1 MRAPAERRG
10 LLPQCIAGLP
20 EREERLRIYTDLDT
34 SLGPILLVSDG
45 SALTGLYFIGQKYY
59 PEPAADWK
67 QAPALRLFREVKAAI
82 AAYFALQIQTF
93 DIPLRLEG
101 TSFQT
106 RVWQAIAAIP
116 FGKTQSYSAL
126 AESIGAPSS
135 VRAVGGATG
144 RNPVSLI
151 VPCHRVIGRDG
162 ALTGYA
168 GGLDRKRALLK
179 LERGHHSNRLHPAAT
194 RL

>member
-1 MRAPAERRG
+1 MSARQKTGIFARY
-10 LLPQCIAGLP
+10 ITGLP

-34 SLGPILLVSDG
+34 PLGPILLVSDG

-59 PEPAADWK
+59 PEPAANWK
-67 QAPALRLFREVKAAI
+67 HDPALRLFREVEAGI
-82 AAYFALQIQTF
+82 AAYLSRQLQTF
-93 DIPLRLEG
+93 DVPVRLEG
-101 TSFQT
+101 THFQT

-116 FGKTQSYSAL
+116 FGKTQSYTAL

-144 RNPVSLI
+144 RNPISLI

-179 LERGHHSNRLHPAAT
+179 FELGRNSSRLRPLAT
-194 RL
+194 AL